1 MHPRLRLALFVTGL
15 LALAAVA
22 GVLLFAVGE
31 RTVPAAG
38 FSGAI
43 RPPGMARADFG
54 VRDERGAPLR
64 IADMR
69 GKPVVVT
76 FLYTTCK
83 DTCPLTLQQIRIAL
97 DDLGHDVPVVA
108 VSVDPANDTPRRARA
123 FTLRQSMQGRMRWAL
138 GDAAQLQRLWRA
150 YGIQPQTA
158 DAEHTASTVVLDG
171 RGVQR
176 VGFATSVLTPDGLAH
191 DIAQAR
197 ARARDGRAVARGLLR
212 RGRRRALRRRP
223 AHVAAGA
230 LDLRGGPSSTG
241 SRARRP
247 RRAAARRTAGRRP
260 SGRRAR
266 SAGSRVRR

>member
-31 RTVPAAG
+31 RTVQASG

-43 RPPGMARADFG
+43 RPPGMARTDFG
-54 VRDERGAPLR
+54 VRDERGEALR

-76 FLYTTCK
+76 FLYTTCR

-123 FTLRQSMQGRMRWAL
+123 FTLRQGMEGRMRWAL
-138 GDAAQLQRLWRA
+138 GNAARLQRLWRA
-150 YGIQPQTA
+150 YGVQPQTA
-158 DAEHTASTVVLDG
+158 AADNTASTVVLDG

-176 VGFATSVLTPDGLAH
+176 VGFATSALTPDGLAH
-191 DIAQAR
+191 DLAKLER
-197 ARARDGRAVARGLLR
+197 E
-212 RGRRRALRRRP
+212 P
-223 AHVAAGA
+223 ATGA
-230 LDLRGGPSSTG
+230 K
-241 SRARRP
+241 
-247 RRAAARRTAGRRP
+247 
-260 SGRRAR
+260 
-266 SAGSRVRR
+266 